1 MRVEAL
7 MAHVEDHSVRHDAAV
22 TRSFRDSL
30 LAMLGIGLV
39 NMLVAL
45 DQTVVST
52 ALPSI
57 VADLKGAEYYAWIAS
72 VYLLASVVS
81 VPIFGRLGDYFGRK
95 RFVIASIITFTVASA
110 LCGLSRRTWRCWYSR
125 GPCRGSAAG

>member
-1 MRVEAL
+1 MRYE
-7 MAHVEDHSVRHDAAV
+7 EGHSVRHDASAV
-22 TRSFRDSL
+22 RSFRDSL

-57 VADLKGAEYYAWIAS
+57 VADLKGAQYYAWIAS

-95 RFVIASIITFTVASA
+95 PFVLAAITTFTVAYA
-110 LCGLSRRTWRCWYSR
+110 GSRRTWAC
-125 GPCRGSAAG
+125 